1 MIYKGAATMGA
12 LLPVAAAALAS
23 DKGATVATS
32 QPLIW
37 NFVGYPFEAG
47 SMIAGLC
54 ACLAVRF
61 YVSAKAGKEHR
72 WTLDWPV
79 SALALLFTAGAVMRL
94 RPDPALALIYGTGLG
109 AMGVTIITVALNFV
123 QARIPGADENKPAA

>member
-12 LLPVAAAALAS
+12 LLPVAAAAIAG

-47 SMIAGLC
+47 SMIAGIC

-61 YVSAKAGKEHR
+61 YVTAKAGKEHR

-79 SALALLFTAGAVMRL
+79 SALALLFTAGAIMRL

-123 QARIPGADENKPAA
+123 QSRIPGADESKPPA